1 MLGASWRAA
10 LLGFSSL
17 FYGRDTD
24 SGLERCASGPRGVRH
39 GGGGHDPG
47 GLRGDVWLQEAVRS
61 VSEQEV
67 GARITGFHTTQ
78 TYMVK
83 RGRKA
88 NRTRVEADTQNP
100 LQTSMCGKHLHHGG
114 WDRGMRRGVFPVVV
128 SMVGTADAKA
138 PRIVQFPLPLGEH
151 PGKSNLDR
159 LGQEISVEL
168 ALP

>member
-17 FYGRDTD
+17 FCGRETD

-47 GLRGDVWLQEAVRS
+47 GLRGDAWLQEAVRS
-61 VSEQEV
+61 VPEQEV
-67 GARITGFHTTQ
+67 CVQITGFHTTQ
-78 TYMVK
+78 TYVVK

-100 LQTSMCGKHLHHGG
+100 LQTSTCGKRLHRGG
-114 WDRGMRRGVFPVVV
+114 WDRGTRRGVSVPCRGFHGRD
-128 SMVGTADAKA
+128 SGYQGTEDRSVPTSSRRTSGQVK
-138 PRIVQFPLPLGEH
+138 
-151 PGKSNLDR
+151 PGQAWPGDLC
-159 LGQEISVEL
+159 
-168 ALP
+168 